1 MWVNGR
7 TNVGRGK
14 IKREKFVSA
23 NLEFGASRPFTECP
37 LRIPSSG
44 LFSSVELSWKG
55 KEWKEEKSSFAP
67 IPINNSESPSRAR
80 GESARDETANGV
92 KIKDFLERL
101 RVNASRLK
109 CKSNW
114 WKKMKLWP
122 LEEWSPAVSVSKVC
136 RKCETTP
143 ANLRITERHQ
153 RLLMRCHLEAEKSR
167 SLLINQTNAR
177 TQNSSIVKLFYV

>member
-23 NLEFGASRPFTECP
+23 NLEFGSSRPFTECP

-44 LFSSVELSWKG
+44 FFSSVELSWKG

-67 IPINNSESPSRAR
+67 ISINNSESPSRAR
-80 GESARDETANGV
+80 SKSARDETANGV
-92 KIKDFLERL
+92 KIKDFLDRL
-101 RVNASRLK
+101 RVDASRLK
-109 CKSNW
+109 CKGKCWN
-114 WKKMKLWP
+114 KMKLWP
-122 LEEWSPAVSVSKVC
+122 LEEWSPAVSVSKVWQ
-136 RKCETTP
+136 KCEINP
-143 ANLRITERHQ
+143 ANLRIAVRYQ
-153 RLLMRCHLEAEKSR
+153 PLLMRCHLEAEKSC
-167 SLLINQTNAR
+167 SLLINQTIAR